1 MILYEI
7 MNMKIL
13 DIIKK
18 LLDIVVIF
26 WVIINFY
33 SIY

>member
-1 MILYEI
+1 MILNEI